1 MRNYFQDKFWDKIEG
16 WNLRPKIHGQ
26 GSWGKSQLKLGYN
39 SGSGN
44 RVKLDSNS
52 GQHLDLPKKLKK
64 LLICM
69 HFLGGG

>member
-16 WNLRPKIHGQ
+16 WSLRPKIHGQ

-52 GQHLDLPKKLKK
+52 EQQLGFGFTKK
-64 LLICM
+64 I
-69 HFLGGG
+69 